1 MLGSVDSRRFH
12 EVPILAFLEPN
23 DPLAL
28 LLDTSLYLDANAK
41 TFNKKIMIIHVI
53 ASVMYCFI
61 RVYKFFTSSVS
72 KNSQVQYTQESGH
85 KMRE

>member
-41 TFNKKIMIIHVI
+41 MFNKKIMIIHV

-61 RVYKFFTSSVS
+61 RVYKVF
-72 KNSQVQYTQESGH
+72 H
-85 KMRE
+85 KFCVKK